1 VISRRFKER
10 IGFGSLAAC
19 TLLAI
24 IPLVGIVGFLIW
36 KGGPALTWEFLTQP
50 PRKFL
55 TEGGIF
61 PAIVGTLGLTLG
73 TVIVALPLG
82 IGTAIYLVEYSK
94 KNFFTSMVRIA
105 IVNLAGVPSV
115 VYGLFGMGLFV
126 LTLGLGRSLVAG
138 ALTLGFLTLPVI
150 ISTAE
155 EALLAV
161 PDDYRNASLALG
173 ATRWQT
179 VRRVVLPAALPS
191 ILTGTILGIGRAAGE
206 TAPIMFTAAAIYIPG
221 LPSTIFDQVMAL
233 PYHLYAVAT
242 QIPNVPEDMAFG
254 SAIVLLAIVGGLNLI
269 AVIIRTRMRLK
280 SIFDKH

>member
-1 VISRRFKER
+1 MISRRVKER
-10 IGFGSLAAC
+10 IGFGSLAFC
-19 TLLAI
+19 TILAI
-24 IPLVGIVGFLIW
+24 IPLIGIIGFLVW
-36 KGGPALTWEFLTQP
+36 KGAPALTWEFLTQP

-73 TVIVALPLG
+73 TIVVALPLG

-94 KNFFTSMVRIA
+94 KSLFTTMVRIA

-126 LTLGLGRSLVAG
+126 LTLNLGRSLVAG

-179 VRRVVLPAALPS
+179 IRRVILPAAFPS

-206 TAPIMFTAAAIYIPG
+206 TAPIMFTAAAIYIPS
-221 LPSTIFDQVMAL
+221 LPRTVFDQVMAL

-242 QIPNVPEDMAFG
+242 QIPNVPEHKAFG
-254 SAIVLLAIVGGLNLI
+254 SAIVLVAIVSGLNLI
-269 AVIIRTRMRLK
+269 AVIIRTKMRLK
-280 SIFDKH
+280 NMR

>member
-1 VISRRFKER
+1 MSRRLKER
-10 IGFGSLAAC
+10 LGFGSLAIC
-19 TLLAI
+19 TILAI
-24 IPLVGIVGFLIW
+24 IPLVGIVGFLTW
-36 KGGPALTWEFLTQP
+36 KGAPALTWEFLTQP

-55 TEGGIF
+55 TEGGLL

-73 TVIVALPLG
+73 TIVVALPLG
-82 IGTAIYLVEYSK
+82 IGTAIYLVEYAK
-94 KNFFTSMVRIA
+94 RNFFTTLVRIA

-126 LTLGLGRSLVAG
+126 LTLNLGRSLVAG

-155 EALLAV
+155 EALLSV
-161 PDDYRNASLALG
+161 PDDYRHASLALG

-179 VRRVVLPAALPS
+179 IRRVVLPAAFPS
-191 ILTGTILGIGRAAGE
+191 IITGAILGIGRAAGE
-206 TAPIMFTAAAIYIPG
+206 TAPIMFTAAAIYIPS
-221 LPSTIFDQVMAL
+221 LPRTIFDQVMAL

-242 QIPNVPEDMAFG
+242 QIPNVPEPMAYG

-269 AVIIRTRMRLK
+269 AVIIRTKMRLK
-280 SIFDKH
+280 NMR